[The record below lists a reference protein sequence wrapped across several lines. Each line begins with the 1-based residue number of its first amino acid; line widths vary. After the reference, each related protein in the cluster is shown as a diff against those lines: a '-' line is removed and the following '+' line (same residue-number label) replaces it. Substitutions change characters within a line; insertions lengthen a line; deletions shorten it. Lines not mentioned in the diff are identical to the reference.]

1 MKPRTAATV
10 SGEQAQYRRER
21 TEDANGATVFGD
33 GAKGT
38 DVLLGQG
45 GLDAG
50 EDGADDADGEGAS
63 QTLANG
69 VLGLEGVLL
78 VGH

>member
-1 MKPRTAATV
+1 VKPRTAATV
-10 SGEQAQYRRER
+10 SGRHGVGRAAP
-21 TEDANGATVFGD
+21 TEDGNGAAVSGD
-33 GAKGT
+33 GAKGA

-63 QTLANG
+63 QALAEG
-69 VLGLEGVLL
+69 VLGLEGGLL